1 VFQPHLVQ
9 DAGRGADVLANT
21 GIRLICAQFTV
32 HVAGTRVPLELD
44 LVRMPL
50 RGPILDSGD
59 LGGIPGESVRIERRR
74 EGDPLSFMV
83 RVVDHLVLATDA
95 PPIPTSL
102 LVIAILAQ
110 DVGSRIFEITIDQ
123 MVRQA
128 ARVVGCELHDA
139 FRVPGRAGRVH
150 RTGGAGQPR
159 AQRGRGDQTGDESC
173 EESHSFFIPSY
184 CF

>member
-1 VFQPHLVQ
+1 M
-9 DAGRGADVLANT
+9 
-21 GIRLICAQFTV
+21 RLICAQFGV

-59 LGGIPGESVRIERRR
+59 LGGIPGESVRIESRR
-74 EGDPLSFMV
+74 EGDPLSFMGW
-83 RVVDHLVLATDA
+83 VVDHLVLAADA
-95 PPIPTSL
+95 PPVIIL
-102 LVIAILAQ
+102 LVITILAQ
-110 DVGSRIFEITIDQ
+110 DVDSRIFEITIDQ

-173 EESHSFFIPSY
+173 EESHSFSFLHIV
-184 CF
+184 FRKVL